1 LFVAEKPENLA
12 SLSPSMPSSIVQS
25 EQTTRHRNTNCQ
37 PFVVID
43 EHVPQKETRST
54 TFSSNLIGERV
65 VLDERVQELRNG
77 LFKGKKQS
85 FKALNRVGPTD
96 QTRFLSI
103 LNLKKCFLT
112 FEPKYFLFLSSS

>member
-25 EQTTRHRNTNCQ
+25 EQTPRHRNTNCQ

-65 VLDERVQELRNG
+65 VLDEKAQELPITTNDTRHG
-77 LFKGKKQS
+77 TISDIYKGIEKVFEINKK
-85 FKALNRVGPTD
+85 
-96 QTRFLSI
+96 
-103 LNLKKCFLT
+103 
-112 FEPKYFLFLSSS
+112 